1 MFVTVNRA
9 NIFCASAG
17 AIKYKFSVY
26 ARAWLIMIVYM
37 ELIVRLENKG
47 WRVGLFVQTREVE
60 NTRVKEM
67 CLEWDLKFTNCFWSS
82 FSLVGMLA
90 K

>member
-1 MFVTVNRA
+1 MFVTVNKA
-9 NIFCASAG
+9 NIFCVSAG

-26 ARAWLIMIVYM
+26 ARVWLIMIVYM

-47 WRVGLFVQTREVE
+47 WRVGLFIQTREHSS
-60 NTRVKEM
+60 KEM
-67 CLEWDLKFTNCFWSS
+67 CVEWNLMFMNCFWSS

>member
-47 WRVGLFVQTREVE
+47 WRVGLFVQTREH
-60 NTRVKEM
+60 
-67 CLEWDLKFTNCFWSS
+67 SS
-82 FSLVGMLA
+82 KGNVPGVRFNVYELFLILVLVGRDVG
-90 K
+90 

>member
-9 NIFCASAG
+9 NIFCTSAG
-17 AIKYKFSVY
+17 IIKYKFSVY
-26 ARAWLIMIVYM
+26 ARARLIMIVYM

-47 WRVGLFVQTREVE
+47 WRVGFFVQAREHSS
-60 NTRVKEM
+60 KEM
-67 CLEWDLKFTNCFWSS
+67 CLEWDLMFTNCFWSL